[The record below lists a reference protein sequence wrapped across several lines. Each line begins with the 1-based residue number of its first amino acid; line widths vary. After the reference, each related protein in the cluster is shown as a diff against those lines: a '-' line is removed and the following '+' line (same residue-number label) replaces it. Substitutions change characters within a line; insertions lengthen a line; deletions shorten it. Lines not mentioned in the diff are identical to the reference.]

1 MGLDL
6 TAYSNVKLL
15 PKDHGQDRESDE
27 YWDTTIRACTYEGF
41 QRSTRGLADHDV
53 VTKDERGTLWIADRE
68 YDISKSLRHA
78 WRGGSYSGYGR
89 RREVLR
95 TYAGIPETPS
105 IVTNEWITRH
115 QDMPF
120 FELVWFADNEGC
132 IGSEAAADLLA
143 DFEELIRERGD
154 DDVSKAEAMRAV
166 AVYKLGKEWIND
178 WIKGLTL
185 AADNG
190 LVWFR

>member
-6 TAYSNVKLL
+6 TAYSNVELL
-15 PKDHGQDRESDE
+15 PKDHGMDTDSDE
-27 YWDTTIRACTYEGF
+27 YLFDTVRACTYEGF
-41 QRSTRGLADHDV
+41 HRSTRGLADHDV
-53 VTKDERGTLWIADRE
+53 LTKDDRGTRWIADRE
-68 YDISKSLRHA
+68 YDTSKSLRHA

-89 RREVLR
+89 RREILR
-95 TYAGIPETPS
+95 AYSGIPVTPHTVS
-105 IVTNEWITRH
+105 NEWITRH

-143 DFEELIRERGD
+143 DFADHRERITLAGLD
-154 DDVSKAEAMRAV
+154 P
-166 AVYKLGKEWIND
+166 EWVND

-190 LVWFR
+190 LVLFR

>member
-6 TAYSNVKLL
+6 TAYSNVELL
-15 PKDHGQDRESDE
+15 PKGHGRDPESDE

-41 QRSTRGLADHDV
+41 HRSTRGLADHDV
-53 VTKDERGTLWIADRE
+53 ITRSPDGGTLWVADRE
-68 YDISKSLRHA
+68 YDISKSLHHA
-78 WRGGSYSGYGR
+78 WHGGSYSGYGR
-89 RREVLR
+89 RREILR
-95 TYAGIPETPS
+95 DYSGIPETPS
-105 IVTNEWITRH
+105 TVTDEWIARH

-143 DFEELIRERGD
+143 DFVEHRERITNAGLD
-154 DDVSKAEAMRAV
+154 AEWV
-166 AVYKLGKEWIND
+166 ND